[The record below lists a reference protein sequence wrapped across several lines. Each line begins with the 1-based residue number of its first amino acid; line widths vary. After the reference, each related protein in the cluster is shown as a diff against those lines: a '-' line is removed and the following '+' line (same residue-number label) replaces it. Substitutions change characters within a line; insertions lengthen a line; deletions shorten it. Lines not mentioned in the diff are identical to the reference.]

1 MTTTAPAPAP
11 VPPTPRRP
19 RTLRTV
25 LLVVGSVFIAALL
38 ALVAVQVI
46 GSSESHDQSRESQ
59 NQSRT
64 SSIEDTFDR
73 VTVHTAATD
82 VVVEH
87 ADVDQPQLV
96 FAAGDTTLRETHS
109 VRDGELIVDVDE
121 PAWSLS
127 ELSVIRRGAHLTLR
141 LPTTDA
147 KRSVTVT
154 ATAADVDL
162 RGSYEDVTLTSAEGD
177 ITIVGTVSTVKMRST
192 QGDAALNLSRAP
204 SSISLESTSGDQDVR
219 LPTGRY
225 AITTET
231 TVGDVT
237 SDLKSSPDA
246 ANRYRF
252 TTTVGDIELSTR

>member
-11 VPPTPRRP
+11 VSPTPRRQ

-25 LLVVGSVFIAALL
+25 LLIVGSVFIAALL

-46 GSSESHDQSRESQ
+46 GSSESHD
-59 NQSRT
+59 QSRT

-96 FAAGDTTLRETHS
+96 FAAGDTTLRETHNIKN
-109 VRDGELIVDVDE
+109 GELIIDVDG

-127 ELSVIRRGAHLTLR
+127 ELSVIRQGAHLTLR

-147 KRSVTVT
+147 RPSVTVA

-162 RGSYEDVTLTSAEGD
+162 RGTYSDVTVTSSDGDVTLT
-177 ITIVGTVSTVKMRST
+177 GTADTVKMQST
-192 QGDAALNLSRAP
+192 QGDAVLDLSRAP
-204 SSISLESTSGDQDVR
+204 STITLESTSGDQDVR
-219 LPTGRY
+219 LPVGQY
-225 AITTET
+225 AITTKT
-231 TVGDVT
+231 TIGDLT
-237 SDLKSSPDA
+237 TDFDSYPDA
-246 ANRYRF
+246 QNRYKF